1 MRKTEIL
8 EQALIQRN
16 NEIEEYQINIDNY
29 TLAIEKINKE
39 YTGSTSLDQ
48 AMIQFRDQ
56 LASLL
61 ESSIIEQRKA
71 MIIQD
76 VIQKQLGG

>member
-1 MRKTEIL
+1 MNKTEIL
-8 EQALIQRN
+8 RSAIEQRTQ
-16 NEIEEYQINIDNY
+16 EILEYQINIDNY

-39 YTGSTSLDQ
+39 YTGNTNIDQ

-76 VIQKQLGG
+76 VIQKQLGV